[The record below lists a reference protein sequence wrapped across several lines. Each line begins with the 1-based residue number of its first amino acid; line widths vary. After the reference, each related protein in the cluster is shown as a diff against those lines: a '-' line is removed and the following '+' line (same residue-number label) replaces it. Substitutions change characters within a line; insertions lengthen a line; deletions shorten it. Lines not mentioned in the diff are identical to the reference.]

1 MVSYNPLNFVIGS
14 FGKSK
19 ESDNKQKKSYNVDSW
34 GNLNTGIGAPNSRLN
49 CTKFYND
56 AFLDQRTLTA
66 LYLNDGLARR
76 LVNILV
82 DDAMR
87 SFINTNDELMN
98 ELDRLKTKQSI
109 IDSASWARLY
119 GGSALVAYVNDGQE
133 MDKPLNMNNIRKV
146 ISLKSYDR
154 YQISWVETDLCVNF
168 NSEYFGHP
176 EIYQITPL
184 CGEPI
189 RVHRSRMHLFAGE
202 RLPEREKQKNN
213 YWDQSVLQA
222 VYKSL
227 LQYNST
233 VEASAE
239 IIQDFIQVVIG
250 INGLTDMLTGGDQNL
265 IEARAK
271 LIDLTRSVSR
281 STFLDSEH
289 ESYEKKASSVSG
301 LSDLWER
308 FAENISSTSG
318 YPNVKLFGK
327 SQGGLNTN
335 SQSELD
341 SYDDTVDAYRKDE
354 IAPSIDWIVS
364 LIEAQ
369 KVWTNGKKPSDY
381 QWEFPPLKVS
391 NEHELAKNKLMTA
404 QMDAIYM
411 DRGAVDPRYLYESRY
426 RDGAYNTELLFEDD
440 ELLKYTPEDFVEVGK
455 SEDLIGE
462 SDLVN
467 SQVRADSII
476 DEDEYKK
483 IIENI

>member
-1 MVSYNPLNFVIGS
+1 MKYNPLNLVKS
-14 FGKSK
+14 YLSK
-19 ESDNKQKKSYNVDSW
+19 EKKSVNKDSW
-34 GNLNTGIGAPNSRLN
+34 ANFNTGIGAPNSRVN

-76 LVNILV
+76 IINILV

-87 SFINTNDELMN
+87 SFINTNDELMA

-109 IDSASWARLY
+109 LDSASWARLY
-119 GGSALVAYVNDGQE
+119 GGSALVAYVNDGRE
-133 MDKPLNMNNIRKV
+133 MDKPLNMNGIRKV
-146 ISLKSYDR
+146 ISFKSYDR
-154 YQISWVETDLCVNF
+154 YQIEWVETDLCVNF
-168 NSEYFGHP
+168 NSVHYGHP
-176 EIYQITPL
+176 EIYRITPL

-213 YWDQSVLQA
+213 YWDQSVLQS

-227 LQYNST
+227 LQYNGT

-239 IIQDFIQVVIG
+239 IIQDFIQVIIG
-250 INGLTDMLTGGDQNL
+250 INGLTDMLAGGDQNL
-265 IEARAK
+265 IEARSK

-289 ESYEKKASSVSG
+289 ETYEKKASSVSG
-301 LSDLWER
+301 LPDLWDR
-308 FAENISSTSG
+308 FAENICSTTG
-318 YPNVKLFGK
+318 YPNLKLFGK
-327 SQGGLNTN
+327 SPGGLNAN
-335 SQSELD
+335 SESELD
-341 SYDDTVDAYRKDE
+341 SYDNVVDAYRKDE
-354 IAPSIDWIVS
+354 IAPAIDWVVS
-364 LIEAQ
+364 LIESQ
-369 KVWTNGKKPSDY
+369 KVWNTGKRPTDY

-391 NEHELAKNKLMTA
+391 NENELAKNKLMTA

-411 DRGAVDPRYLYESRY
+411 DRGAVDPRFLYESRY
-426 RDGAYNTELLFEDD
+426 RNGSYETDLLFEDD
-440 ELLKYTPEDFVEVGK
+440 ELVKYTPEAFTEIGK

-467 SQVRADSII
+467 SEVRADSSV
-476 DEDEYKK
+476 DDDTYKE